1 MAVSPFACGRLK
13 IPIFHFLFS
22 ASLVPVFSFGEND
35 MYAQP
40 FNRRGSY
47 LRAIQECVRRWL
59 TFAPVFFYGRGIF
72 QNTFGFMPYRSKIT
86 TVGKDFK
93 LFLPSKND
101 IDFCS
106 LQQIARNHLHKLK
119 SIFISCGDR

>member
-1 MAVSPFACGRLK
+1 
-13 IPIFHFLFS
+13 
-22 ASLVPVFSFGEND
+22 

-59 TFAPVFFYGRGIF
+59 TFTPLFFYGRGIF

-101 IDFCS
+101 IDFCG
-106 LQQIARNHLHKLK
+106 LQQIAGSHLHKLK
-119 SIFISCGDR
+119 NIFIFCGDR